1 MFLPYAEYHDGRVLA
16 ADFVGTFA
24 HASLGGWAVQ
34 EASDGG
40 LKILLA
46 EEQSLF
52 REAVKV
58 ALSSQDDFLVVSEA
72 RDGLQAVSEAD
83 RTRPNVALVDAYLP
97 NCDGV
102 RATRLIKEAVPE
114 CRVLLLL
121 ANEEDHRTVVKGLEA
136 GASGF
141 VTKEAP
147 LSELIDAARAIHRG
161 ETLVP
166 PQMLGA
172 LLSQLIQRRREQDG
186 AIRRMARLTRR
197 EREVLARLAEGADSD
212 GIAQILVISPETAR
226 THIQNVLSKLGVH
239 SRLEATAFVIH
250 NGLLDEL
257 QAVDG

>member
-1 MFLPYAEYHDGRVLA
+1 
-16 ADFVGTFA
+16 
-24 HASLGGWAVQ
+24 VQ
-34 EASDGG
+34 ESLDGEP
-40 LKILLA
+40 KILLA

-58 ALSSQDDFLVVSEA
+58 ALTGQDEFSVVGEA
-72 RDGLQAVSEAD
+72 RDGLQAVTEAD
-83 RTRPNVALVDAYLP
+83 RTRPNLALVDAYLP

-102 RATRLIKEAVPE
+102 RATALIKEAVPE

-121 ANEEDHRTVVKGLEA
+121 SNDEDYRTVVKGLEA

-141 VTKEAP
+141 LTKEAP
-147 LSELIDAARAIHRG
+147 LSELIEAVRAVHRG

-172 LLSQLIQRRREQDG
+172 ILSQLIQRRREQEG
-186 AIRRMARLTRR
+186 AVRRMARLTRR

-212 GIAQILVISPETAR
+212 GIAQALVISPETAR

-239 SRLEATAFVIH
+239 SRLEAAAFVIH
-250 NGLLDEL
+250 NGLLEEL
-257 QAVDG
+257 EAVDG